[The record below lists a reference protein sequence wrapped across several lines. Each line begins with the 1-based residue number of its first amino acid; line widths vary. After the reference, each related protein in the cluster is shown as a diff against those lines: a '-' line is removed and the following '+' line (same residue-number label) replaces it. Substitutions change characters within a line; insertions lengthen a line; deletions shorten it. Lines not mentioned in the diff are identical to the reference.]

1 MPFVRTVPSMVT
13 IHDLQPLAMPE
24 HFSPRKRLFHRLVMP
39 PSARHAL
46 RVVTL
51 TDYTRRDLITRLAVR
66 PERVVLVPSGVRMP
80 LQADAEAEAVEVAAI
95 RQRYGLGERR
105 LFVHPAITYPHKNH
119 LMLLEAFA
127 PVVRDH
133 PDVALVLTGGPAQT
147 EEEVRRAMADS
158 VLDGHVFRLGRIP
171 SDDLDVLYRTA
182 TALTF
187 PSRFEGFGIP
197 VLEAMSRGCP
207 VIAADATALPEVVG
221 DGGLLVAPDDVQ
233 GWTDAMN
240 RLLEDEELGR
250 QLADKGRA
258 RARQFD
264 WPTAAAR
271 LEDVYRSVLAE
282 RTVS

>member
-1 MPFVRTVPSMVT
+1 
-13 IHDLQPLAMPE
+13 
-24 HFSPRKRLFHRLVMP
+24 
-39 PSARHAL
+39 
-46 RVVTL
+46 
-51 TDYTRRDLITRLAVR
+51 
-66 PERVVLVPSGVRMP
+66 
-80 LQADAEAEAVEVAAI
+80 
-95 RQRYGLGERR
+95 
-105 LFVHPAITYPHKNH
+105 
-119 LMLLEAFA
+119 
-127 PVVRDH
+127 
-133 PDVALVLTGGPAQT
+133 
-147 EEEVRRAMADS
+147 
-158 VLDGHVFRLGRIP
+158 
-171 SDDLDVLYRTA
+171 
-182 TALTF
+182 
-187 PSRFEGFGIP
+187 
-197 VLEAMSRGCP
+197 MSRGCP